1 MYKQRGRSL
10 AVSGSRPEDLISSH
24 LNSGLAPPDPI
35 YSSDSTQHGTI
46 PQTLPL
52 YQQYPLLCEPYDQSY
67 NPFEGQANISFQGNG
82 MGGQPAPNFVPI
94 NINLFQNDFMMY
106 PDQQPMGQSS
116 SPLSKQDMSLN
127 RYATPASLSQGSK
140 STTHSYSPDLPSV
153 PKPVAEPSSSK
164 RSFPVTSNEY
174 RYVPSHYS
182 KAVASAP
189 MASLQSTKRER
200 LSPQVSTL
208 QWIAEDPTSKQ
219 RHHEKRVRTQLD
231 VENRKEEIQKLKEFG
246 GACLWCHRSKK
257 KCDPAQNCQPCRANK
272 RKCVRSSSQLCL
284 IGHFNPTHDSLMSFG
299 PPSQEA
305 LNIMYLMA
313 DQAFSDMPFVKAHL
327 NIQHENRLPCLAVTK
342 DDMDP
347 FKSETRRLMNDFI
360 FRASTRIN
368 SPELEKLTGVYSTH
382 PLVLT
387 AIKMTKSFITIRNL
401 ATTRVHLC
409 TSDTRLAQST
419 LFLLLIA
426 SLQNLAAAS
435 NSFTLVLCEALRRR
449 NYDRTNPAT
458 KHQPPGSC
466 SPSPVSLA
474 TEVYFQIVGGLL
486 ELTESPI
493 VALIFKNVEQ
503 HLQEVHATLKSIL
516 ASINANHPKSAEHTI
531 KRIPG
536 ERIAAI
542 SSIRYFEL
550 SFWVEW
556 VDTNGHIQSTTAIE
570 QGYAPELTSLEVE
583 ALLQTGIDNLG
594 SLEKSTKEDEISP
607 VSAEVPAQSISTETE
622 TDHASNTDGLD
633 SPSAES
639 GIFDDILNSTPWDWV
654 VADDELYFGF
664 MDQ

>member
-1 MYKQRGRSL
+1 M
-10 AVSGSRPEDLISSH
+10 
-24 LNSGLAPPDPI
+24 
-35 YSSDSTQHGTI
+35 YSSDPQHGTI
-46 PQTLPL
+46 PQTQPL
-52 YQQYPLLCEPYDQSY
+52 YQQYPLLYEPYDQSY
-67 NPFEGQANISFQGNG
+67 NPFEGQANASLRGNG

-94 NINLFQNDFMMY
+94 NINLFQKDFMTY
-106 PDQQPMGQSS
+106 PDQQPMGQSL
-116 SPLSKQDMSLN
+116 PKQDMIFDQ
-127 RYATPASLSQGSK
+127 YTTPPSLSQGSK

-153 PKPVAEPSSSK
+153 PKPVAELSSSK
-164 RSFPVTSNEY
+164 SSFPVTSNEY

-182 KAVASAP
+182 KVVASAP
-189 MASLQSTKRER
+189 MVSLQSTKRER
-200 LSPQVSTL
+200 PSPPVSTL

-231 VENRKEEIQKLKEFG
+231 VENRKEDIQKLKEFG

-272 RKCVRSSSQLCL
+272 RKCVRSASQLCL
-284 IGHFNPTHDSLMSFG
+284 IGHFNPTHENSLMSFG
-299 PPSQEA
+299 PPSQDA

-327 NIQHENRLPCLAVTK
+327 NIQHKNRLPCLAVTK

-360 FRASTRIN
+360 LRASTRIN
-368 SPELEKLTGVYSTH
+368 LPELEKLAGVYSTH

-409 TSDTRLAQST
+409 TSDIKLSQST

-426 SLQNLAAAS
+426 SIQSLAAAS
-435 NSFTLVLCEALRRR
+435 SSFTLALCEALRRR
-449 NYDRTNPAT
+449 NYERTNPAT

-474 TEVYFQIVGGLL
+474 TELYFQIVGGLL
-486 ELTESPI
+486 GLTESPI

-503 HLQEVHATLKSIL
+503 HLQEVHATLKNIL
-516 ASINANHPKSAEHTI
+516 ASINANHPKSAKHTA

-536 ERIAAI
+536 EITAAI
-542 SSIRYFEL
+542 SSIRYFEI

-556 VDTNGHIQSTTAIE
+556 VDTNGHIRSTTAIE
-570 QGYAPELTSLEVE
+570 QGYAPELTSFEVE
-583 ALLQTGIDNLG
+583 ALLQTGIDNLE
-594 SLEKSTKEDEISP
+594 SHEKSTKEDDIVP
-607 VSAEVPAQSISTETE
+607 VLAEVPAQSISTETE
-622 TDHASNTDGLD
+622 TDHASNTEGFG

-639 GIFDDILNSTPWDWV
+639 GIFDDILNSNPWDWV
-654 VADDELYFGF
+654 AADDELYFGF